1 MVRKLTIKTIKEI
14 IRGIFPGWKKFT
26 IIFGKRPT
34 LKPILVKSWNTNLK
48 TPIKRQS
55 RSHTKEWE
63 SKGHRTSQRQPQ
75 KAGQPGGMPAE
86 FWRKPFSAYNPVNRM
101 ISSKLPFLRDPL
113 EDVLQQMEDTGAR
126 KVKTQH
132 RRAGKDSPGRQQR
145 AAQTKLLR
153 LENEAEWLQQVWFQ
167 GKRRGQLII
176 SHILGK
182 YLKKI

>member
-1 MVRKLTIKTIKEI
+1 MNRHSEPKNKANGQKTDRKNYKRNNTRYFSRQKKIHHHFWEKTHTKAH
-14 IRGIFPGWKKFT
+14 PM
-26 IIFGKRPT
+26 
-34 LKPILVKSWNTNLK
+34 KSGNTNLK
-48 TPIKRQS
+48 TPIKKQS

-86 FWRKPFSAYNPVNRM
+86 FRRKPFSAYYPVNRM

-113 EDVLQQMEDTGAR
+113 EDVCQQMEDTGAR

-153 LENEAEWLQQVWFQ
+153 LENEAEWLQQV
-167 GKRRGQLII
+167 
-176 SHILGK
+176 
-182 YLKKI
+182 